1 MKIRA
6 KMAALALLVV
16 ILVLVNYLA
25 SQFPA
30 RLDLTKENIYTLS
43 EGTRSMLG
51 KIEEPVVLQFYFSR
65 SLESLPIRFK
75 NYATR
80 VEEMLRQYVSASGG
94 RVTLRVIDPQPD
106 TDEETAARRAGVTP
120 QTLPTGEPIY
130 FGLVAIQA
138 DQEAN
143 IAFFSP
149 NREPFLEY
157 DVSQLIHS
165 VQQFDKPRLG
175 LVSGLPLRGQMPMG
189 MMPGQQPQPDQL
201 VLSQWSSAFEI
212 VDIDA
217 SAEELPANLDVLAV
231 IHPQNVGD
239 RLLFAI
245 DQHLLAGRPLIV
257 AVDPSSYFFKGQQR
271 QNMMMMGQPQQ
282 GVTSDLP
289 RLFSSWGIE
298 YSATEVVGDLDL
310 ATSVQTGGGITSFPV
325 WLSLRKEQLAAEVL
339 PTSSLNTMLMIEPG
353 SIAVAEDRGYEVT
366 PLVQTTPRSG
376 TVAGMMLSFTPPA
389 EIARQIKSGGAAKN
403 LAVMV
408 RGSFKSAFP
417 EGKPAATTPPDSEDA
432 DAADSATTDDS
443 PALAESTAPGTLVV
457 VADTDWL
464 LDDFSVRRMNFLG
477 MQAVEPLNDNLSFA
491 SNVVDFLGGSRDLI
505 TIRGKGSAQRTF
517 TVIREMETAAQERYQ
532 AELEGLEQRR
542 NEIQQEIQKLQT
554 QQADGRVLI
563 ASPEVSQALE
573 RYRVQEAELR
583 TSIRQIRLSLREG
596 IESLQNRLTVLNA
609 LAVPLVVVAL
619 GCLMLVG
626 RNRRQKSSSAK

>member
-1 MKIRA
+1 
-6 KMAALALLVV
+6 
-16 ILVLVNYLA
+16 
-25 SQFPA
+25 
-30 RLDLTKENIYTLS
+30 
-43 EGTRSMLG
+43 
-51 KIEEPVVLQFYFSR
+51 
-65 SLESLPIRFK
+65 
-75 NYATR
+75 
-80 VEEMLRQYVSASGG
+80 
-94 RVTLRVIDPQPD
+94 
-106 TDEETAARRAGVTP
+106 
-120 QTLPTGEPIY
+120 
-130 FGLVAIQA
+130 
-138 DQEAN
+138 
-143 IAFFSP
+143 
-149 NREPFLEY
+149 
-157 DVSQLIHS
+157 
-165 VQQFDKPRLG
+165 
-175 LVSGLPLRGQMPMG
+175 
-189 MMPGQQPQPDQL
+189 
-201 VLSQWSSAFEI
+201 
-212 VDIDA
+212 
-217 SAEELPANLDVLAV
+217 
-231 IHPQNVGD
+231 
-239 RLLFAI
+239 
-245 DQHLLAGRPLIV
+245 
-257 AVDPSSYFFKGQQR
+257 
-271 QNMMMMGQPQQ
+271 
-282 GVTSDLP
+282 
-289 RLFSSWGIE
+289 
-298 YSATEVVGDLDL
+298 
-310 ATSVQTGGGITSFPV
+310 
-325 WLSLRKEQLAAEVL
+325 
-339 PTSSLNTMLMIEPG
+339 
-353 SIAVAEDRGYEVT
+353 
-366 PLVQTTPRSG
+366 
-376 TVAGMMLSFTPPA
+376 MMLSFTPPA